1 MGVREMVEARP
12 RDEIDKLYKTPRW
25 LAVRKL
31 IIARDYGMCQEC
43 KRRGLT
49 TKGTII
55 HHKVEAREDLSLFW
69 SADNLECICP
79 ACHNAEHP
87 ERSGGVKKAK
97 PKSCVVKFY
106 GNTER

>member
-1 MGVREMVEARP
+1 MAVEPRP
-12 RDEIDKLYKTPRW
+12 RDEIDKLYKTKRW
-25 LAVRKL
+25 RDLRQVVL
-31 IIARDYGMCQEC
+31 ARDYGMCQEC

-55 HHKVEAREDLSLFW
+55 HHKVDAREDLTMFW

-87 ERSGGVKKAK
+87 ERSGGAKKVK

-106 GNTER
+106 GNPER